1 MEENISMENQIV
13 EETPVVQE
21 EPLVTPA
28 YEMTQEPPKKKKNLK
43 PWLIAGIS
51 TLVVAAAVVLVLVF
65 FVFNTYKTPVKL
77 IEEVANAKKAS
88 AMYEGYANLL
98 NGFCEDEYKEIMKI
112 LKKTEFY
119 EDMIEGFEGQI
130 EDNKDEYGSNY
141 KLKYKIEEK
150 EKIDKDDLKDVRD
163 NMRDTG
169 EEMLEDL
176 NDLDDYDYEELA
188 DEMDISESQAKK
200 VLKAEKEIAKILKK
214 VKITEGYT
222 LTLSIKTTG
231 SELDDPMEDEMEINV
246 YKINGRWV
254 SDISLMVLTEILY
267 MQ

>member
-28 YEMTQEPPKKKKNLK
+28 YEMTQEPEKKKKNLK
-43 PWLIAGIS
+43 PWLIAGIGA
-51 TLVVAAAVVLVLVF
+51 LVVVAAVVLALVL

-77 IEEVANAKKAS
+77 IEEFANAKKAS
-88 AMYEGYANLL
+88 AMYDAFADLN
-98 NGFCEDEYKEIMKI
+98 NGFCKDEMAEIMKI
-112 LKKTEFY
+112 IKKTEVY
-119 EDMIEGFEGQI
+119 DNIIDSFEYQI
-130 EDNKDEYGSNY
+130 EENKEEYGSNY
-141 KLKYKIEEK
+141 KLKYKIEDK
-150 EKIDKDDLKDVRD
+150 EKIDKDDLKEIRD

-169 EEMLEDL
+169 EEMLDEL
-176 NDLDDYDYEELA
+176 NDLDDYDYEDLA

-200 VLKAEKEIAKILKK
+200 LIKAEKEIAKILKK
-214 VKITEGYT
+214 VKITEGYK
-222 LTLSIKTTG
+222 LTVTIKTTG
-231 SELDDPMEDEMEINV
+231 SELDDPIEDEMEINV

-254 SDISLMVLTEILY
+254 SDMSLMALSQMLF